1 MTWSYWS
8 LLIICPL
15 VFLASLLDAVAG
27 GGGLI
32 SLPAYLLA
40 GLPPHNAI
48 ATNKLSSC
56 IGTVASTGRFIK
68 NKCVDWP
75 TAIPSA
81 LLAVL
86 GAIAGANLVLG
97 ISDNAIRYVM
107 LVLIP
112 VLAFVV
118 LKKRDLSGA
127 ELAPVSRRRQFVVI
141 LTAALIVGMYDGFY
155 GPGTGT
161 FLLLAYTQLARLPL
175 NLAAGNVKIA
185 NLSSNVGSLI
195 VFLINGQTILPL
207 GLIAAVFSIAGHF
220 LGAGLLLKNGSKIV
234 KPFILVVLGLLFI
247 RLIYDLFLVGA

>member
-1 MTWSYWS
+1 MTVSYWS

-56 IGTVASTGRFIK
+56 IGTVASTGRFVK

-81 LLAVL
+81 ALAVL
-86 GAIAGANLVLG
+86 GAVAGAHLVLA
-97 ISDNAIRYVM
+97 ISDTVVRYVM

-112 VLAFVV
+112 LLAFVV
-118 LKKRDLSGA
+118 LKKRDLSEA
-127 ELAPVSRRRQFVVI
+127 ECAAVSRKKQFIVI

-161 FLLLAYTQLARLPL
+161 FLLLAYTQLAGLPL
-175 NLAAGNVKIA
+175 NRAAGNVKIA
-185 NLSSNVGSLI
+185 NLSSNVGSLV
-195 VFLINGQTILPL
+195 VFLLNGQVIVPI
-207 GLIAAVFSIAGHF
+207 GLIAALFSIAGHF
-220 LGAGLLLKNGSKIV
+220 LGAGLLLKNGSKVV

-247 RLIYDLFLVGA
+247 RLIYDLAIA

>member
-1 MTWSYWS
+1 MPVSYWT
-8 LLIICPL
+8 LFIICPL

-27 GGGLI
+27 GGGLV

-56 IGTVASTGRFIK
+56 IGTVASTGRFVK

-81 LLAVL
+81 ALAVL
-86 GAIAGANLVLG
+86 GSVAGANLVLG
-97 ISDNAIRYVM
+97 VSDNAIRYVM

-127 ELAPVSRRRQFVVI
+127 ELAPVSRRRQFLIV
-141 LTAALIVGMYDGFY
+141 LAASLVVGMYDGFY

-175 NLAAGNVKIA
+175 RLAAGNVKIA
-185 NLSSNVGSLI
+185 NLASNIGSLA
-195 VFLINGQTILPL
+195 VFLLNGQALIPI
-207 GLIAAVFSIAGHF
+207 GLISAVFAVAGHF
-220 LGAGLLLKNGSKIV
+220 IGAGILLKNGARIV
-234 KPFILVVLGLLFI
+234 KPFVLTVLALLLI
-247 RLIYDLFLVGA
+247 RLIYDLAVA

>member
-81 LLAVL
+81 ALAVL
-86 GAIAGANLVLG
+86 GSIAGANLVLG

-107 LVLIP
+107 LLLIP

-118 LKKRDLSGA
+118 LKKRNLSGA
-127 ELAPVSRRRQFVVI
+127 ELEPVSRKRQFIVI
-141 LTAALIVGMYDGFY
+141 LTAALVVGMYDGFY

-207 GLIAAVFSIAGHF
+207 GLIAAVFALSGHF
-220 LGAGLLLKNGSKIV
+220 LGAGLLLKNGSRIV
-234 KPFILVVLGLLFI
+234 KPFILIVLGLLFF
-247 RLIYDLFLVGA
+247 RLIYDLFLA